1 MSDKQERAAA
11 LTAAKAR
18 LIKEGELYRISVLH
32 AKHQVAESLHP
43 EVLLHGAMD
52 MAVGAVQARVAG
64 LIGSRV
70 AATGGAGAGGI
81 SGGLGSLLGLLG
93 GANYKTL
100 MPLAITVGSFIS
112 RRGLVKPALGLGA
125 VAAAVGAW
133 IYQRKRK
140 TNL

>member
-32 AKHQVAESLHP
+32 AKHQVAQSLHP

-70 AATGGAGAGGI
+70 AAAGGVGGG
-81 SGGLGSLLGLLG
+81 GGLGNLLGLLG

-112 RRGLVKPALGLGA
+112 RRRLVKPALAVGA
-125 VAAAVGAW
+125 VAAAIGGW
-133 IYQRKRK
+133 LYRRKRT